1 MARPEDMRKS
11 FEQNMNR
18 LRKVDTEHLVFYTAL
33 SIIFLI
39 FVGIIVAFAFGV
51 PAKTKQVEVQPTR
64 VVKQVVYRAPKPLT
78 PAEQTAEVE
87 NIFATVIT
95 DKINKNIKGVKF
107 KTSVTKDG
115 WSEKVI
121 DKKDNIQIKIGG
133 VK

>member
-39 FVGIIVAFAFGV
+39 FVSIIVAFAFGK
-51 PAKTKQVEVQPTR
+51 PAKTKQVAAQPTR
-64 VVKQVVYRAPKPLT
+64 MVKQVVYRAPKPLT

-107 KTSVTKDG
+107 KTNITKDG

>member
-1 MARPEDMRKS
+1 MDYSEDKLAWFKR
-11 FEQNMNR
+11 NMNR
-18 LRKVDTEHLVFYTAL
+18 VRKVDSLDLVFYT
-33 SIIFLI
+33 SISVIFLFI
-39 FVGIIVAFAFGV
+39 LSAIVAFIYAV

-107 KTSVTKDG
+107 KTNITKDG
-115 WSEKVI
+115 WSETVI
-121 DKKDNIQIKIGG
+121 DKKDNIQLKIGG

>member
-1 MARPEDMRKS
+1 MAHNEDKLAWFKR
-11 FEQNMNR
+11 NMNR
-18 LRKVDTEHLVFYTAL
+18 VKTLDVEHLVFYTAL

-39 FVGIIVAFAFGV
+39 FVGIIVAFAFGK
-51 PAKTKQVEVQPTR
+51 PAKTKQVAVQPTR

-107 KTSVTKDG
+107 KTNITKDG

>member
-1 MARPEDMRKS
+1 MDHNEDKLAWFKR
-11 FEQNMNR
+11 NMNR
-18 LRKVDTEHLVFYTAL
+18 VRKVDSLDLVFYT
-33 SIIFLI
+33 SISVIFLFI
-39 FVGIIVAFAFGV
+39 LSAIVAFIYAV
-51 PAKTKQVEVQPTR
+51 PAKTKQVAVQPTR

-107 KTSVTKDG
+107 KTSITKDG

>member
-11 FEQNMNR
+11 FERNMNR
-18 LRKVDTEHLVFYTAL
+18 LRKVDTAELVFYTAL

-39 FVGIIVAFAFGV
+39 FVAIIVAFAFGE
-51 PAKTKQVEVQPTR
+51 PAKTKQVAVQPTR

-78 PAEQTAEVE
+78 QAEQTAEVE

-107 KTSVTKDG
+107 KTSITKDG

-121 DKKDNIQIKIGG
+121 DKKDNIQLKIGG

>member
-1 MARPEDMRKS
+1 MAHTEDKLAWFKR
-11 FEQNMNR
+11 NMNR
-18 LRKVDTEHLVFYTAL
+18 VKTVDTEHLVFYTAL

-51 PAKTKQVEVQPTR
+51 PAKTKQVAVQPTR

-107 KTSVTKDG
+107 KTSITKDG

-121 DKKDNIQIKIGG
+121 DKKDNIQLKIGG

>member
-1 MARPEDMRKS
+1 MARPEDMRKA
-11 FEQNMNR
+11 FKRNMNR
-18 LRKVDTEHLVFYTAL
+18 LRLSDSLDLIKYTFALLLVL
-33 SIIFLI
+33 
-39 FVGIIVAFAFGV
+39 VGVVAVVAFVFGK
-51 PAKTKQVEVQPTR
+51 PAKTKQVAVQPTR

-107 KTSVTKDG
+107 KTNITKDG

-121 DKKDNIQIKIGG
+121 DKKDNIQLKIGE

>member
-18 LRKVDTEHLVFYTAL
+18 LRLSDSLYLIKYTFALLLVL
-33 SIIFLI
+33 
-39 FVGIIVAFAFGV
+39 VGVVVVVAFVFGK

-87 NIFATVIT
+87 NIFATIAT
-95 DKINKNIKGVKF
+95 DKINKNLKGIKI
-107 KTSVTKDG
+107 KTNITKDG
-115 WSEKVI
+115 WSANVV
-121 DKKDNIQIKIGG
+121 DKKDKIQIKIGE
-133 VK
+133 